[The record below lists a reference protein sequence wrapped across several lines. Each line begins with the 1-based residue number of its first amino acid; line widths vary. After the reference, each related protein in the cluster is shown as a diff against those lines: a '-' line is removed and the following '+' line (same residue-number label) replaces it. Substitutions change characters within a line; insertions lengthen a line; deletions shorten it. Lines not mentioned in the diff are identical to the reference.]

1 MKAWIIAAVVA
12 GALVL
17 VGLPAVA
24 LALGFHGV
32 VETSS
37 SQPSKAHSQGP
48 DAHHPMW
55 QHRHGFGRHFG
66 PGFGRH
72 GFGPRK
78 RPGHLKMHKLTAKQR
93 AALADR
99 LDQRAGQLHKAAA
112 CLRETSDPGPC
123 LKRSFSPRPPRG

>member
-17 VGLPAVA
+17 VGVPAVA
-24 LALGFHGV
+24 LALGFSGV

-37 SQPSKAHSQGP
+37 SQPVRAQGQGP
-48 DAHHPMW
+48 DAHHRMW
-55 QHRHGFGRHFG
+55 QHGQGFGKHFG
-66 PGFGRH
+66 NGFGH
-72 GFGPRK
+72 GK
-78 RPGHLKMHKLTAKQR
+78 RPGHLKLHKLTTKQR

-99 LDQRAGQLHKAAA
+99 LDQRAEQLHRAAT
-112 CLRETSDPGPC
+112 CLRAKSDAGRC

>member
-32 VETSS
+32 VETHS
-37 SQPSKAHSQGP
+37 SQPVRAHIHGP
-48 DAHHPMW
+48 DAHHRMW
-55 QHRHGFGRHFG
+55 QHGQGFGKGFGGHGFG
-66 PGFGRH
+66 H
-72 GFGPRK
+72 GK
-78 RPGHLKMHKLTAKQR
+78 RPGHFKLHKLTAKQR
-93 AALADR
+93 GALADR
-99 LDQRAGQLHKAAA
+99 LDQRAGQLHKAAT
-112 CLRETSDPGPC
+112 CLRGKGDAGKC